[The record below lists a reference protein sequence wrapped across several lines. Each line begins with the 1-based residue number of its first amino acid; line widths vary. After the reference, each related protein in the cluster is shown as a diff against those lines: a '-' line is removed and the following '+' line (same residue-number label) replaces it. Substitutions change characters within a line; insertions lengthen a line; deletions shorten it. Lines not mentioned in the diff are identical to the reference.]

1 MKVQC
6 DRFIGWM
13 IDVPI
18 GLYNQ
23 NIREYYKKYCDLT
36 SLTELYVWCKDSSA
50 KVLLENGF
58 IGSDYLYDYDKDSD
72 NQITLLIDSNNDYIK
87 LIYIVELT
95 RNYED
100 LFVGDNDDNKI
111 LNQYLKQIPVPEVV
125 CNQIERIYQELFKTD
140 NIYPIHLQEF
150 YHWNNKG

>member
-1 MKVQC
+1 MNVQC
-6 DRFIGWM
+6 DRFFGWM

-18 GLYNQ
+18 GLYKQ
-23 NIREYYKKYCDLT
+23 NIREYYKKYCNLT
-36 SLTELYVWCKDSSA
+36 SLSEFYVWCKDSSA
-50 KVLLENGF
+50 KVLLESGF
-58 IGSDYLYDYDKDSD
+58 IGSDYLYDYDKDGD
-72 NQITLLIDSNNDYIK
+72 NQITLLIDSNNAYIK

-150 YHWNNKG
+150 YHWYNKG

>member
-1 MKVQC
+1 MNVQC
-6 DRFIGWM
+6 DRFFGWM

-23 NIREYYKKYCDLT
+23 NIREYYKKYYNLT
-36 SLTELYVWCKDSSA
+36 SLSEFYVWCKDSSA
-50 KVLLENGF
+50 KVLLESGF
-58 IGSDYLYDYDKDSD
+58 IGSDYLYDYDKDGD
-72 NQITLLIDSNNDYIK
+72 NQITLLIDSNNAYIK

-150 YHWNNKG
+150 YHWYNKG